1 VIFLDFFRQ
10 GTLAISEGGIKI
22 IIGVLVDSLGEQA
35 KALVGDFF
43 TTSTRPEVGA
53 AFFVGKG
60 GAYQTVASVSCLLLV
75 GATALGV
82 AAAVLSG
89 EPGQALARIVR
100 DLAFAVL
107 AILVFPWFVDKLV
120 TLTDVIAYAVL
131 PGEDSVKKIEDIVS
145 LPPSRDIAGLMVTM
159 MVFLAI
165 VLIYLELVVQNALTM
180 IVTALAPLSFA
191 GMTMPAARPS
201 AGQMVK
207 MTVAIAFAKPA
218 IFVALRIGVDLIAE
232 DQHRLTPGGWG
243 RYLTGMAVLG
253 VAVFMPFVVWRLIPI
268 AEAYAVGQG
277 VSRAPF
283 RGAMQVAQSAYWAQA
298 LAGRGGLGGG
308 RSGLGG
314 RNSGGRGNG
323 LPQGDGP
330 GGSGPQPPGDP
341 GQPRSLPDPGQRRR
355 GRRRPPE
362 NGPQQPGPAPSEN
375 GPDSN
380 GGGGAGFSSVSAP
393 RGRSDAGGRQ
403 TRADF
408 PRQPVGRSANQDRA
422 PASAGPPGPAGPAGP
437 EGRLGPE
444 GQEGSARSRR
454 ASAPPQA
461 VGPGAATPP
470 GIPGPA
476 HRSSPA
482 GPSSSSESGRPPGA
496 LRASRRTATPS
507 SADDGG
513 SARPPRTPAA
523 DGGGPAQAQPPGTP
537 PGWRRRPRPGATPPG
552 GAAAPPGD
560 RLGS

>member
-131 PGEDSVKKIEDIVS
+131 PGKDSVKKIEDIVS

-268 AEAYAVGQG
+268 AEAYAVAQG

-308 RSGLGG
+308 RGGLGG
-314 RNSGGRGNG
+314 RNGGGGGNG
-323 LPQGDGP
+323 PPQGDGP
-330 GGSGPQPPGDP
+330 GGSDPPGPGNP
-341 GQPRSLPDPGQRRR
+341 GQPRSLPDPGRQRNV
-355 GRRRPPE
+355 RRRPPE
-362 NGPQQPGPAPSEN
+362 AGPPQPVPAPGDG
-375 GPDSN
+375 GP
-380 GGGGAGFSSVSAP
+380 GGGGGGNDGPASTGDQ
-393 RGRSDAGGRQ
+393 RGRSGVGGRQ
-403 TRADF
+403 TRADAQ
-408 PRQPVGRSANQDRA
+408 RQPSPRGADRAHTSAGSTGRS
-422 PASAGPPGPAGPAGP
+422 GPPGPAGPP
-437 EGRLGPE
+437 GRP
-444 GQEGSARSRR
+444 
-454 ASAPPQA
+454 
-461 VGPGAATPP
+461 GPGTP
-470 GIPGPA
+470 
-476 HRSSPA
+476 
-482 GPSSSSESGRPPGA
+482 
-496 LRASRRTATPS
+496 
-507 SADDGG
+507 GG
-513 SARPPRTPAA
+513 SARPRAASGDPPAPSGASDSEGPARPTGTPAA
-523 DGGGPAQAQPPGTP
+523 DGGGRSQPQVPGTP
-537 PGWRRRPRPGATPPG
+537 PGWRRRPRTRPTAPG
-552 GAAAPPGD
+552 GAATPAGD
-560 RLGS
+560 RPGT